1 MTHRTPLV
9 TEDHGTGAHILT
21 DPTPHFMS
29 HFASDRKIESCVPGC
44 VCTCLAYLKCILNHK

>member
-29 HFASDRKIESCVPGC
+29 HFASDRILRPGLR
-44 VCTCLAYLKCILNHK
+44 VYMPRVSQMYLKS

>member
-29 HFASDRKIESCVPGC
+29 HLPISDRILRVYMPRVSQM
-44 VCTCLAYLKCILNHK
+44 YLKS

>member
-29 HFASDRKIESCVPGC
+29 HFASDRIPASRAACVL
-44 VCTCLAYLKCILNHK
+44 CTCLAYLKCILNHK